1 MKCRYYGELKLHDG
15 SSVQITDKKMAE
27 KIDAEFQWLFKHA
40 TEKSTEYTIR
50 AVQCLF
56 ALKLGD
62 RYGWT
67 TDRLSRL
74 LKDVAADAGFI
85 HDGEMSIDDILEELK
100 ENYHI
105 EMREDGMI
113 RVEHYMDD
121 NIYDVGEWRPLS
133 QRKPIKNGSYMITTD
148 RGAVCQAYWHGEKFS
163 GPAGAHAVAWREKPE
178 PFEFWRDEKEAKDE
192 LERRS
197 QA

>member
-15 SSVQITDKKMAE
+15 SVVQIADRRVADK
-27 KIDAEFQWLFKHA
+27 INAEFEWLFKHTSDQA
-40 TEKSTEYTIR
+40 TEFTIR

-85 HDGEMSIDDILEELK
+85 YDGEMSIDDILEELK

-105 EMREDGMI
+105 EMLEDGMI

-133 QRKPIKNGSYMITTD
+133 QRKPKDGFYLITTD
-148 RGAVCQAYWHGEKFS
+148 RGAVCTAAWRGGKFS
-163 GPAGAHAVAWREKPE
+163 GSAGAHAVAWRERPE
-178 PFEFWRDEKEAKDE
+178 PYEFWRDEKEAKDE

-197 QA
+197 QE